1 MYMLWQII
9 YTYSFLQFLVRGG
22 IEVSATMRYY
32 LRPELCVEG
41 LSGSSC
47 GVRTC
52 LSLYHGMPTNYIDIY
67 PWYQTRTIRRWRV
80 IISYGNDT
88 CVFI

>member
-1 MYMLWQII
+1 M
-9 YTYSFLQFLVRGG
+9 VRGG

-32 LRPELCVEG
+32 LIPELCVEG
-41 LSGSSC
+41 LSGSSR

-80 IISYGNDT
+80 MTSYMAMIHVYLFNNL
-88 CVFI
+88 FNS